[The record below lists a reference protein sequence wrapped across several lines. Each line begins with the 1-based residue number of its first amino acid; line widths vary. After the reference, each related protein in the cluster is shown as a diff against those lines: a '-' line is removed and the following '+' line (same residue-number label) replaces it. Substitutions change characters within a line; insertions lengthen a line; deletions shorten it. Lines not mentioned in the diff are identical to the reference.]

1 MSFRRAP
8 TKGCGKLRS
17 ARLHGRPA
25 PETLPRAVESTG
37 RRSLLISK
45 TWIQA
50 VLLVILVGFFILG
63 LLAYRTYLDHP
74 PVPKRVV
81 DPAGRVVYTGADITK
96 GQQVFL
102 HNGLM
107 EYGSAF
113 GHGAYLGPDYTADYL
128 RRSADLVNRAYGGP
142 RSDSAASRTLADFRA
157 NHYDKRTGT
166 LTVSAAQA
174 AAFRALVP
182 YYSRFFSDPKT
193 DHGLRPKA
201 ITDPVQLRQLTAFF
215 SWMAWAAA
223 AQRPGHNYSYTNN
236 WPPEPRVGNEPTANV
251 VVWSVLSLIALLG
264 GIGLLFAAFGRW
276 GRRLGWH
283 GREQATLTFRSPGD
297 VALTPAQRATAWFF
311 FVMAALFVLQ
321 TFMGAASQHYR
332 ADITSF
338 FGFDLAKIFPYNLM
352 RTWHVQLA
360 IFWVATSF
368 VAAGLFLAPMIARR
382 EPRHQGKLAFALLGA
397 LAVVVFGTLIGS
409 YLGIHGVLQNVASN
423 WFGLQGFEYLDLARL
438 WQVLLTIG
446 LVVWVF
452 MLWRVLRQRLGREHP
467 GNMPWL
473 FFLAACAIP
482 AFYAVGLI
490 AQTDD
495 NFTTTEFWRF
505 WVVHLW
511 VEDFLELFTTVMV
524 AYMFVLLGVVR
535 ERIALTVVFLDII
548 LYSVGGVVGTM
559 HHLYFSGE
567 PAEHM
572 ALGAFFSAF
581 EVIPLTFLTVEAWS
595 FLQLGAA
602 QESRSRTP
610 FPHRWAVMFLVAVG
624 FWNFLGAGIFGFL
637 INLPVVSYYEIGTAL
652 TANHGHAAMMG
663 VYGMLA
669 LGLAM
674 FCLRY
679 LIPAERWPERWARV
693 SFWSANI
700 GLAWM
705 CFATLLPLGILQLYK
720 SVNDGYFEARQ
731 LKFIGNSTNSLI
743 EWLRFPGDV
752 IFIVGGALP
761 ALYIAWIGVRHTV
774 KRVTLEEPEDILFT
788 EVEQPEGVTAVG
800 GEEASAARLT

>member
-1 MSFRRAP
+1 MEGS
-8 TKGCGKLRS
+8 
-17 ARLHGRPA
+17 
-25 PETLPRAVESTG
+25 G
-37 RRSLLISK
+37 RRELLISK
-45 TWIQA
+45 GWVQA
-50 VLLVILVGFFILG
+50 AMLVTVVGFFVLG
-63 LLAYRTYLDHP
+63 LLAYRTYTEHP
-74 PVPKRVV
+74 PIPKRVV
-81 DPAGRVVYTGADITK
+81 DPQGQVLYTSRDVSK

-107 EYGSAF
+107 EYGSVF
-113 GHGAYLGPDYTADYL
+113 GHGAYLGPDFTADYL
-128 RRSADLVNRAYGGP
+128 RRASNLVKRSYGGP
-142 RSDSAASRTLADFRA
+142 RSDSADRRTIEDFRT
-157 NHYDKRTGT
+157 NRYDERSGT
-166 LTVSAAQA
+166 LELTQGQA
-174 AAFRALVP
+174 GAYRALTGH
-182 YYSRFFSDPKT
+182 YRRFFSVGDT
-193 DHGLRPKA
+193 RHGLRAKA
-201 ITDPVQLRQLTAFF
+201 ITDRTELKQLTSFF
-215 SWMAWAAA
+215 AWSAWAGAA
-223 AQRPGHNYSYTNN
+223 NRPGHNYSYTNN
-236 WPPEPRVGNEPTANV
+236 WPPEPRVDNKPTANTI
-251 VVWSVLSLIALLG
+251 VWSVLSLIALLG

-283 GREQATLTFRSPGD
+283 GREQAKLSFRPPGD

-311 FVMAALFVLQ
+311 FVMAALFVIQ
-321 TFMGAASQHYR
+321 TLVGAASQHYR
-332 ADITSF
+332 TEIDGF
-338 FGFDLAKIFPYNLM
+338 FGLDLAEVFPYNLM

-360 IFWVATSF
+360 LFWVATAF
-368 VAAGLFLAPMIARR
+368 VAAGIFLAPMIAKR
-382 EPRHQGKLAFALLGA
+382 EPKHQGKLAFALLGA

-409 YLGIHGVLQNVASN
+409 FLGVHGVLEDAASN

-438 WQVLLTIG
+438 WQVLLSIG
-446 LVVWVF
+446 LFVWVF
-452 MLWRVLRQRLGREHP
+452 MLFRVLRRRLKGEHP

-490 AQTDD
+490 ARTGD
-495 NFTTTEFWRF
+495 NFTITEFWRF

-535 ERIALTVVFLDII
+535 EKVALAVVFLDII
-548 LYSVGGVVGTM
+548 LYSVGGVIGTM

-572 ALGAFFSAF
+572 ALGAFFSAA

-595 FLQLGAA
+595 FLQLGSA
-602 QESRSRTP
+602 QQSKSARP

-637 INLPVVSYYEIGTAL
+637 INLPAVSYYEIGTAL

-679 LIPAERWPERWARV
+679 LIPDDRWPEKWARI

-705 CFATLLPLGILQLYK
+705 CFATLLPLGILQLYE
-720 SVNDGYFEARQ
+720 SVNSGYFEARE
-731 LKFIGNSTNSLI
+731 LKFLTNDTNALL
-743 EWLRFPGDV
+743 EWLRLPGDV
-752 IFIVGGALP
+752 IFIAGGALP
-761 ALYIAWIGVRHTV
+761 ALYIAFVGIRHTV
-774 KRVTLEEPEDILFT
+774 KKITREEPEDILFT
-788 EVEQPEGVTAVG
+788 EITEPEGVEAAG
-800 GEEASAARLT
+800 AHEASAAKAT

>member
-1 MSFRRAP
+1 LQTKTGLASATTFSQSGIIAP
-8 TKGCGKLRS
+8 THSKGSG
-17 ARLHGRPA
+17 
-25 PETLPRAVESTG
+25 VEEAG
-37 RRSLLISK
+37 RREFLISRG
-45 TWIQA
+45 WIQA
-50 VLLVILVGFFILG
+50 VVLVVLFGFFVLG
-63 LLAYRTYLDHP
+63 LLAYRTYMAQP
-74 PVPKRVV
+74 PIPDRVV
-81 DPAGRVVYTGADITK
+81 DENGTLLFTGDDISE

-107 EYGSAF
+107 EYGSVF

-128 RRSADLVNRAYGGP
+128 RRSADLVLESNGGVS
-142 RSDSAASRTLADFRA
+142 SDEAARKTIEDFRT
-157 NHYDKRTGT
+157 NRYDDDSGT
-166 LTVSAAQA
+166 LRFSAPQA
-174 AAFRALVP
+174 AAFRELVSH
-182 YYSRFFSDPKT
+182 YSDFFSEPT
-193 DHGLRPKA
+193 TEHGLRPDA
-201 ITDPVQLRQLTAFF
+201 ITDETQLKQLTAFF
-215 SWMAWAAA
+215 AWTAWAAA
-223 AQRPGHNYSYTNN
+223 AERPGHDYSYTNN
-236 WPPEPRVGNEPTANV
+236 WPSEPRVDNTPTANV
-251 VVWSVLSLIALLG
+251 IVWSVLSLIALLG
-264 GIGLLFAAFGRW
+264 GIGLLFGAFGRW
-276 GRRLGWH
+276 GRNLGWH
-283 GREQATLTFRSPGD
+283 GREQATLSFRAPGD

-311 FVMAALFVLQ
+311 FVMAALFVIQ
-321 TFMGAASQHYR
+321 TFVGAASQHYR
-332 ADITSF
+332 ADIASF
-338 FGFDLAKIFPYNLM
+338 FGIDLAQIFPYNLM

-368 VAAGLFLAPMIARR
+368 VAAGIFLAPMIARR

-409 YLGIHGVLQNVASN
+409 FLGVHDMLESTARN

-438 WQVLLTIG
+438 WQVLLSVG
-446 LVVWVF
+446 LVVWVV
-452 MLWRVLRQRLGREHP
+452 MLWRVLRPRLRREHP

-490 AQTDD
+490 ARTSD

-535 ERIALTVVFLDII
+535 ERIALTVIFLDIL
-548 LYSVGGVVGTM
+548 LYSAGGVIGTM

-572 ALGAFFSAF
+572 ALGAFFSAA

-602 QESRSRTP
+602 QESRSQTP

-637 INLPVVSYYEIGTAL
+637 INLPIVSYYEIGTAL

-679 LIPAERWPERWARV
+679 LIPADKWPEKWARI
-693 SFWSANI
+693 SFWSVNI

-720 SVNDGYFEARQ
+720 SVDSGYFEARE
-731 LKFIGNSTNSLI
+731 LEFLTNDTNTLI
-743 EWLRFPGDV
+743 EWLRLPGDLV
-752 IFIVGGALP
+752 FVVGGAMV
-761 ALYIAWIGVRHTV
+761 ALYIAFLGIRYTV
-774 KRVTLEEPEDILFT
+774 KQVTLDEPDDILFT
-788 EVEQPEGVTAVG
+788 EIVEPEGTPPAA
-800 GEEASAARLT
+800 GEEAAAARLA

>member
-1 MSFRRAP
+1 
-8 TKGCGKLRS
+8 
-17 ARLHGRPA
+17 
-25 PETLPRAVESTG
+25 VEETG
-37 RRSLLISK
+37 RREFLIAK
-45 TWIQA
+45 GWIQA
-50 VLLVILVGFFILG
+50 VVLVVLVGFFVLG
-63 LLAYRTYLDHP
+63 LLAYRTYMAEP
-74 PVPKRVV
+74 PVPARVV
-81 DPAGRVVYTGADITK
+81 DPSGSLLFTGQDISE

-107 EYGSAF
+107 EYGSVF

-128 RRSADLVNRAYGGP
+128 RRAANLVRQSYGGP
-142 RSDSAASRTLADFRA
+142 ASDAAARRTVEDFRT
-157 NHYDKRTGT
+157 NRYDGRTGT
-166 LTVSAAQA
+166 LTFTAAEA
-174 AAFRALVP
+174 AAFSRLVP
-182 YYSRFFSDPKT
+182 YYSGFFSDPST
-193 DHGLRPKA
+193 EHGLRPSA
-201 ITDPVQLRQLTAFF
+201 ITDPGQLRRLTAFF
-215 SWMAWAAA
+215 AWTAWASAA
-223 AQRPGHNYSYTNN
+223 DRPGHDYSYTNN
-236 WPPEPRVGNEPTANV
+236 WPSEPRVDNKPTANV
-251 VVWSVLSLIALLG
+251 IVWSVLSLITLLG
-264 GIGLLFAAFGRW
+264 GIGVLFGAFGRW
-276 GRRLGWH
+276 GRNLGWH
-283 GREQATLTFRSPGD
+283 GREQATLSFRSPGD

-311 FVMAALFVLQ
+311 FVMAALFLLQ
-321 TFMGAASQHYR
+321 TFVGAAAQHYR

-338 FGFDLAKIFPYNLM
+338 FGFDLAQVFPYNLM

-368 VAAGLFLAPMIARR
+368 VAAGIFLAPMIARR
-382 EPRHQGKLAFALLGA
+382 EPKHQGKLAFALLGA

-409 YLGIHGVLQNVASN
+409 FLALHTHLKSSAAN
-423 WFGLQGFEYLDLARL
+423 WFGLQGFEYLDLARF
-438 WQVLLTIG
+438 WQILLSVG
-446 LVVWVF
+446 LVVWVV
-452 MLWRVLRQRLGREHP
+452 MLWRVLRTRLKHEHV

-490 AQTDD
+490 ARTDD

-535 ERIALTVVFLDII
+535 EKIALTVVFLDIV
-548 LYSVGGVVGTM
+548 LYSVGGVIGTM

-572 ALGAFFSAF
+572 ALGAFFSAA

-602 QESRSRTP
+602 QQSRSQQP
-610 FPHRWAVMFLVAVG
+610 FPHRWAVMFLVSVG
-624 FWNFLGAGIFGFL
+624 FWNFLGAGVFGFL
-637 INLPVVSYYEIGTAL
+637 INLPIVSYYEIGTAL

-679 LIPAERWPERWARV
+679 LIPDDRWPERWARI
-693 SFWSANI
+693 SFWSTNI

-705 CFATLLPLGILQLYK
+705 CFATLLPLGILQLYE
-720 SVNDGYFEARQ
+720 SVGKGYFEAREPAF
-731 LKFIGNSTNSLI
+731 LTDHTNTLI
-743 EWLRFPGDV
+743 EWMRLPGD
-752 IFIVGGALP
+752 ILFIGGGAVP
-761 ALYIAWIGVRHTV
+761 TLYIAYLGIRHTV
-774 KRVTLEEPEDILFT
+774 KRVTLEQPDDMLFT
-788 EVEQPEGVTAVG
+788 EIRAPEGVAAG
-800 GEEASAARLT
+800 GDEAAAARFV

>member
-1 MSFRRAP
+1 VEGSQRRQLLVS
-8 TKGCGKLRS
+8 KG
-17 ARLHGRPA
+17 
-25 PETLPRAVESTG
+25 
-37 RRSLLISK
+37 
-45 TWIQA
+45 WIQA
-50 VLLVILVGFFILG
+50 VVLVVLCGFFILG
-63 LLAYRTYLDHP
+63 LLAYRTYMAHP

-81 DPAGRVVYTGADITK
+81 DRQGRLVYSGRDIQQ

-113 GHGAYLGPDYTADYL
+113 GHGAYLGPDFTADYL
-128 RRSADLVNRAYGGP
+128 RRASDLVKRSYGGSA
-142 RSDSAASRTLADFRA
+142 SDSAGRRTIEDFRT
-157 NHYDKRTGT
+157 NRYDKHTGT
-166 LTVSAAQA
+166 LTLTAPQAQ
-174 AAFRALVP
+174 AFRALVAH
-182 YYSRFFSDPKT
+182 YSALFSDPKT
-193 DHGLRPKA
+193 EHGLRRNA
-201 ITDPVQLRQLTAFF
+201 ISDRTQLRQLTAFF
-215 SWMAWAAA
+215 AWTAWAASTN
-223 AQRPGHNYSYTNN
+223 RPGHDYSYTNN
-236 WPPEPRVGNEPTANV
+236 WPSEPRVENQPTANV

-264 GIGLLFAAFGRW
+264 GIGLLFGAFGRW
-276 GRRLGWH
+276 GRGLGWH
-283 GREQATLTFRSPGD
+283 GREQATLSFRAPGD
-297 VALTPAQRATAWFF
+297 VALTPAQRACAWFF

-321 TFMGAASQHYR
+321 TIVGAASQHYR
-332 ADITSF
+332 AEIDGF
-338 FGFDLAKIFPYNLM
+338 FGFDLARILPYNLM

-360 IFWVATSF
+360 LFWVATSF
-368 VAAGLFLAPMIARR
+368 VAAGIFLAPMIARR
-382 EPRHQGKLAFALLGA
+382 EPKHQGTLAFALLGA
-397 LAVVVFGTLIGS
+397 LTVVVLGTLIGS
-409 YLGIHGVLQNVASN
+409 YLGIHGVLRNAASN

-438 WQVLLTIG
+438 WQVLLSIG
-446 LVVWVF
+446 LFVWVF
-452 MLWRVLRQRLGREHP
+452 MLWRVLRRRLAAEHP

-490 AQTDD
+490 ARTAD

-535 ERIALTVVFLDII
+535 ERVALTVVFLDIV

-572 ALGAFFSAF
+572 ALGAFFSAA
-581 EVIPLTFLTVEAWS
+581 EVLPLTFLTVEAWS

-602 QESRSRTP
+602 QQSRSATP

-624 FWNFLGAGIFGFL
+624 FWNFLGAGVFGFL
-637 INLPVVSYYEIGTAL
+637 INLPIVSYYEIGTAL

-669 LGLAM
+669 LGLAL

-679 LIPAERWPERWARV
+679 LIPADRWPEKWARI
-693 SFWSANI
+693 SFWSTNI

-720 SVNDGYFEARQ
+720 SVNDGYFEARE
-731 LKFIGNSTNSLI
+731 LKFLTNDTNALL
-743 EWLRFPGDV
+743 EWLRLPGDIV
-752 IFIVGGALP
+752 FILGGALT
-761 ALYIAWIGVRHTV
+761 ALYIAYLGVRHTV
-774 KRVTLEEPEDILFT
+774 QRVTLDEPEDILFT
-788 EVEQPEGVTAVG
+788 EIADPAGLTKADAQ
-800 GEEASAARLT
+800 EASAARLV